1 MCKTREAEGWEETW
15 EGGSLEIGEEPVWL
29 LREGFKVPEL
39 VSHWEACQLTKGSLL
54 ETAGQQGAGPMAAV
68 QEIQRCLQQGSVADH
83 WVE

>member
-1 MCKTREAEGWEETW
+1 M
-15 EGGSLEIGEEPVWL
+15 GGGALEIGEGPVWL

-39 VSHWEACQLTKGSLL
+39 GRHWEACQLTKGTAL

-68 QEIQRCLQQGSVADH
+68 QETQRCLQQGLVADD